1 MRGGDAELEPEA
13 LERLRSARRLRER
26 LEAAGVPLRPWEAYA
41 LVSSGLLPLRT
52 LACAG
57 SRPDPEI
64 AEALHRLR
72 LERAPR
78 VELLEEFLAPSLLDP
93 EAIERREI
101 LLGFAACSPAA
112 LEAAARWAADPATA
126 AREADG
132 RLRVME
138 RIAERYRRAL
148 AGEGPEAPAPSAPPP
163 PPPPATPDPV
173 PTLEEMAA
181 PAWGALPP
189 GVDLERLLD
198 LRLVRRLAR
207 VFEAQGRRVEDW
219 EVLCLLS
226 EHPHQARAALER
238 ALLLHAKGDPEA
250 PRALATLD
258 RLLLRVRARHGDL
271 FLRLQDLAR
280 RLELAPGEPEVRDLA
295 LGFVL
300 AAPRSRRRAERW
312 TLDVEGHRRQAAF
325 YLEHVLES
333 ARAHRAALPSEE
345 TEPVP

>member
-1 MRGGDAELEPEA
+1 MRGGDAELQPEV
-13 LERLRSARRLRER
+13 LEHLRSARRLRER
-26 LEAAGVPLRPWEAYA
+26 LEAAGRPLRPWEAYA
-41 LVSSGLLPLRT
+41 LVAVGRLPLRT
-52 LACAG
+52 LDRAG
-57 SRPDPEI
+57 AGPDPEI
-64 AEALHRLR
+64 DEALRRLR
-72 LERAPR
+72 LERASLMER
-78 VELLEEFLAPSLLDP
+78 LEEFLAPCRLDP

-101 LLGFAACSPAA
+101 LLGFAAASPAA
-112 LEAAARWAADPATA
+112 LEAAARWAADPAAA
-126 AREADG
+126 AREADA

-148 AGEGPEAPAPSAPPP
+148 AGEEPEPPPTPAPAPDPAPPE
-163 PPPPATPDPV
+163 PAPV

-207 VFEAQGRRVEDW
+207 VFEASGRRVEDW

-226 EHPHQARAALER
+226 DHPAQARAALER
-238 ALLLHAKGDPEA
+238 TLLLHAKGDPEA
-250 PRALATLD
+250 PRALDVLD

-271 FLRLQDLAR
+271 HLRLQDLAR
-280 RLELAPGEPEVRDLA
+280 RLELAPGEPEARDLA

-312 TLDVEGHRRQAAF
+312 VLDPEGHRRQAAF

-333 ARAHRAALPSEE
+333 ARAHLSALPSGEA
-345 TEPVP
+345 EPVP